1 MIEVQRKSIASVIPI
16 RGLSIRFAEAA
27 LRMAGNIDV
36 QMQAVFDDEWK
47 RIVRITVMDL
57 ETNFAYTSEAT
68 IDKTVERRD
77 AKDRQVLATRQNS
90 EGRLVYVVPATEQEI
105 ALKQGSAVSKAICT
119 QGLRLIPGEILDECK
134 HLIIATRA
142 KGAKDSD
149 GEGE

>member
-1 MIEVQRKSIASVIPI
+1 MSSHATKVQRKSIASVIPI
-16 RGLSIRFAEAA
+16 QGLSIRFAEAA

-90 EGRLVYVVPATEQEI
+90 EGL
-105 ALKQGSAVSKAICT
+105 S
-119 QGLRLIPGEILDECK
+119 
-134 HLIIATRA
+134 
-142 KGAKDSD
+142 
-149 GEGE
+149 